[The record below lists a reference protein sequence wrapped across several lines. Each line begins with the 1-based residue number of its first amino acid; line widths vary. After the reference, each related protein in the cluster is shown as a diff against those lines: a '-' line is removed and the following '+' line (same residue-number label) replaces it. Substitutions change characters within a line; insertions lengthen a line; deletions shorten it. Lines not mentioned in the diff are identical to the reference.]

1 MKNFSQPTENKDSA
15 SFARKRAVF
24 LGIVIVLVA
33 AVVALSLYTALNSAF
48 GNSDPG
54 AVSSTED
61 GKLVIE
67 DLYEGEIT
75 IPDFDIA
82 HNTYDTEKFQNDNG
96 LITYDDPNASLG
108 IDVSDYQGEIDWETV
123 KESGIDFAM
132 IRAGYR
138 GATRGSL
145 YEDESFERN
154 YEGATN
160 AGIQVGVYFFSQATS
175 VAEAEEE
182 ASYVLGLLQGKDLAY
197 PVVFDWEF
205 TEVEGSR
212 TTSATGEQITSYASA
227 FCKKISK
234 AGYTA
239 GVYFNRSLGY
249 NYYNL
254 EELRD
259 LTSGLPN
266 TRTFRPSTTI
276 SSSGSIPT
284 TRRCRASARR
294 STSTSALKSTR
305 NKTAVPGNI
314 PGAQRFFAAVSG
326 HFVPEPAALLHVDAA
341 VRKKR
346 DALRLEE
353 TALDVRA
360 AEDVAGAERAV
371 LKHDA
376 VARRADR
383 VRVAVQHEADA
394 ARGTRLAG
402 HKGNAAVIRDLAARD
417 FLHGKVDVFRKI
429 IHAIAPFRKE
439 YRSLSV

>member
-48 GNSDPG
+48 GDSDPG

-75 IPDFDIA
+75 IPDFNIA

-259 LTSGLPN
+259 FDFWL
-266 TRTFRPSTTI
+266 
-276 SSSGSIPT
+276 
-284 TRRCRASARR
+284 AEYQ
-294 STSTSALKSTR
+294 
-305 NKTAVPGNI
+305 NI
-314 PGAQRFFAAVSG
+314 PAFYYDFKLWQYSDNAQVQGIST
-326 HFVPEPAALLHVDAA
+326 PVDINISF
-341 VRKKR
+341 KKY
-346 DALRLEE
+346 A
-353 TALDVRA
+353 
-360 AEDVAGAERAV
+360 
-371 LKHDA
+371 
-376 VARRADR
+376 
-383 VRVAVQHEADA
+383 
-394 ARGTRLAG
+394 
-402 HKGNAAVIRDLAARD
+402 
-417 FLHGKVDVFRKI
+417 
-429 IHAIAPFRKE
+429 
-439 YRSLSV
+439 

>member
-1 MKNFSQPTENKDSA
+1 MNS
-15 SFARKRAVF
+15 RA
-24 LGIVIVLVA
+24 LR
-33 AVVALSLYTALNSAF
+33 
-48 GNSDPG
+48 
-54 AVSSTED
+54 
-61 GKLVIE
+61 
-67 DLYEGEIT
+67 
-75 IPDFDIA
+75 PDFDIA

-259 LTSGLPN
+259 FDFWL
-266 TRTFRPSTTI
+266 
-276 SSSGSIPT
+276 
-284 TRRCRASARR
+284 AEYQ
-294 STSTSALKSTR
+294 
-305 NKTAVPGNI
+305 NI
-314 PGAQRFFAAVSG
+314 PAFYYDFKLWQYSDNAQVQGIST
-326 HFVPEPAALLHVDAA
+326 PVDINISF
-341 VRKKR
+341 KKY
-346 DALRLEE
+346 A
-353 TALDVRA
+353 
-360 AEDVAGAERAV
+360 
-371 LKHDA
+371 
-376 VARRADR
+376 
-383 VRVAVQHEADA
+383 
-394 ARGTRLAG
+394 
-402 HKGNAAVIRDLAARD
+402 
-417 FLHGKVDVFRKI
+417 
-429 IHAIAPFRKE
+429 
-439 YRSLSV
+439 